1 MGKIVCLSRIETFSA
16 AHRLNSAELT
26 AEENK
31 ELYGKCNNINGHG
44 HNYQVEVVIKGEVDS
59 KTGMLMN
66 LKDLKDYMRIAIMD
80 KLDHKNLDLDV
91 PYFKNI
97 PSTTENLAV
106 FIWDGMINI
115 LPNDKSYRLFEIKI
129 YETVNNIVTYQG

>member
-1 MGKIVCLSRIETFSA
+1 
-16 AHRLNSAELT
+16 
-26 AEENK
+26 
-31 ELYGKCNNINGHG
+31 
-44 HNYQVEVVIKGEVDS
+44 VDS

-97 PSTTENLAV
+97 P
-106 FIWDGMINI
+106 
-115 LPNDKSYRLFEIKI
+115 R
-129 YETVNNIVTYQG
+129 